1 MIKYFQSIQMLRFV
15 AATFVIFAHMGIGIH
30 SYKGMDILFVV
41 SGFIIYWTSRA
52 KIGAGSSA
60 AIRFMKRR
68 VVRIFTFYWLLFFSL
83 IGLGIYTVQFD
94 GRFVASVF
102 LLPGHKSF
110 LEVTWSLSVELYF
123 YTLFAVTILLLSKK
137 TAQKIAIL
145 VWIGT
150 FLLLGLEYTNYP
162 IKGTPLNFFLGQN
175 IWLILS
181 GVLTGILYEKSL
193 VIEARKR
200 LYYSAFCLTI
210 GLFLFLII
218 VDYYSNRSFACVG
231 IGSSLLLF
239 GILSIEDLKRPKFP
253 TLLMRLGN
261 ASYVAYLIHI
271 PIIHYFSS
279 SPALKTTNQFLIIIG
294 IWLLS
299 LVLYQFLEKP
309 LVERLNRLI
318 HVAQAPK

>member
-1 MIKYFQSIQMLRFV
+1 MKYFQSIQLLRFV

-30 SYKGMDILFVV
+30 SYKGIDILFVI
-41 SGFIIYWTSRA
+41 SGFIIYWTSRT

-60 AIRFMKRR
+60 AVRFLKRR
-68 VVRIFTFYWLLFFSL
+68 VIRIFTFYWVLFFSL
-83 IGLGIYTVQFD
+83 IALGIYVVRFD
-94 GRFVASVF
+94 RSLVANVF

-123 YTLFAVTILLLSKK
+123 YALFAFAILFLSKK
-137 TAQKIAIL
+137 TAQKIIFGF
-145 VWIGT
+145 WTGT

-193 VIEARKR
+193 ILATKKR
-200 LYYSAFCLTI
+200 LMYSFFCLLI

-239 GILSIEDLKRPKFP
+239 GILTIEELKRPKLP
-253 TLLMRLGN
+253 VLLMRFGN

-279 SPALKTTNQFLIIIG
+279 SPELKATNQFLIIIG
-294 IWLLS
+294 IWFLS
-299 LVLYQFLEKP
+299 LLLYQLIEKP
-309 LVERLNRLI
+309 LVACLNKRFG
-318 HVAQAPK
+318 

>member
-1 MIKYFQSIQMLRFV
+1 
-15 AATFVIFAHMGIGIH
+15 MGIGMH
-30 SYKGMDILFVV
+30 SYKGIDILFVI

-52 KIGAGSSA
+52 KIGEGRSA
-60 AIRFMKRR
+60 AVRFMKRR
-68 VVRIFTFYWLLFFSL
+68 VIRIFTFYWVLFFAL
-83 IGLGIYTVQFD
+83 IGLGIYAVQFD
-94 GRFVASVF
+94 WRFAANVF

-123 YTLFAVTILLLSKK
+123 YSLFAFSILFLSKK
-137 TAQKIAIL
+137 TTERIVIL
-145 VWIGT
+145 FWIVT

-181 GVLTGILYEKSL
+181 GVVTGILYRKSL
-193 VIEARKR
+193 ALKAQKR
-200 LYYSAFCLTI
+200 LIYSVFSLAI

-218 VDYYSNRSFACVG
+218 VDYYSNLSFACVG

-239 GILSIEDLKRPKFP
+239 GILTIEELKGLRFP
-253 TLLMRLGN
+253 TLLMNLGS

-279 SPALKTTNQFLIIIG
+279 TPALKTTNQFLIIIG
-294 IWLLS
+294 IWFLS
-299 LVLYQFLEKP
+299 LALYQLVEKP
-309 LVERLNRLI
+309 LVERLNR
-318 HVAQAPK
+318 VV